1 MCKFYLKGY
10 CSSSQMSAYYFPI
23 EKGKSPLNMQFE
35 IRMLRLG
42 FPLYV
47 SATDYF
53 FNGDCTCKSSIY
65 SMPAIRNHRIVL
77 VSYIPDIIFDY
88 FVPLPWG

>member
-1 MCKFYLKGY
+1 
-10 CSSSQMSAYYFPI
+10 MSAYYFPI

-35 IRMLRLG
+35 MRMLRLG

-53 FNGDCTCKSSIY
+53 FMGI
-65 SMPAIRNHRIVL
+65 AL
-77 VSYIPDIIFDY
+77 VKFVYIPCL
-88 FVPLPWG
+88 PLETTE